1 MSLKVAPQEKK
12 QANVC
17 TKKYCTQ
24 GVFQPRLSVQDILSA
39 PIIATR
45 LIVVGSN
52 FSNHQ
57 ISNRWTFENFKFFS
71 YLWSVKLVKYFS
83 KWLNICKELII
94 YLLSNSY
101 LLLQYH
107 NWIWLLWR
115 WENVYSSQ
123 VWIRWNK
130 NIVVKICKHP
140 NILWHPPLF
149 LFKGKYAMGQTIAA
163 VGKMSLSRFFYLLFF
178 IVLAKCD

>member
-1 MSLKVAPQEKK
+1 MY
-12 QANVC
+12 
-17 TKKYCTQ
+17 KKYCAQ

-57 ISNRWTFENFKFFS
+57 ISNRWTFENFKFFI
-71 YLWSVKLVKYFS
+71 YLWSVELVKYFS

-123 VWIRWNK
+123 VWIRLNK
-130 NIVVKICKHP
+130 NIVVNICKHP
-140 NILWHPPLF
+140 NILWHPAMHNCSFERQVCDGSNNCGGWQDEPEQVFLLF
-149 LFKGKYAMGQTIAA
+149 L
-163 VGKMSLSRFFYLLFF
+163 LF
-178 IVLAKCD
+178 LAKWD